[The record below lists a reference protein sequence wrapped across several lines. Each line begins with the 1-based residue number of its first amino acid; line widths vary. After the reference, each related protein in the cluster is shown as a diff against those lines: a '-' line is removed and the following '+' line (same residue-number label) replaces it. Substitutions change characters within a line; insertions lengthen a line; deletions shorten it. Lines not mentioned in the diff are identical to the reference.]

1 MLEPKTIEVSQRDID
16 QGVCENKES
25 CAIALAL
32 RHTYLDEID
41 YVEVERFDSIKMSDE
56 YDRWWQVNICED
68 DDFKVQ
74 SFIDNFDDGEKVKP
88 MSFKI
93 NSIEEH

>member
-1 MLEPKTIEVSQRDID
+1 MLKPKTVEVNQQNID

-41 YVEVERFDSIKMSDE
+41 YVEVERFDSIKMSSSD
-56 YDRWWQVNICED
+56 DRWWQVNICED

-74 SFIDNFDDGEKVKP
+74 SFIDNFDAGENVEP

-93 NSIEEH
+93 DHIEEY

>member
-1 MLEPKTIEVSQRDID
+1 MLEPKTIEVTQQDID

-41 YVEVERFDSIKMSDE
+41 YVEVERFDSIKMSSSD
-56 YDRWWQVNICED
+56 DRWWQVNICED

-74 SFIDNFDDGEKVKP
+74 SFIDNFDDGEKVEP

-93 NSIEEH
+93 DHIEEF

>member
-1 MLEPKTIEVSQRDID
+1 MLEPKTIEVSQQNID

-41 YVEVERFDSIKMSDE
+41 YVEVERFDPITMSSSD
-56 YDRWWQVNICED
+56 DRWWQVNICED

-74 SFIDNFDDGEKVKP
+74 SFIDNFDDGKKVKP

-93 NSIEEH
+93 DHIEEY

>member
-32 RHTYLDEID
+32 RHTYLDKID
-41 YVEVERFDSIKMSDE
+41 YVEVERFDSIKMSSSD
-56 YDRWWQVNICED
+56 DRWWQVNICED

-74 SFIDNFDDGEKVKP
+74 SFIDNFDDGEKVEP

-93 NSIEEH
+93 DHIEEY

>member
-16 QGVCENKES
+16 EGVCKSPEM

-32 RHTYLDEID
+32 KHTYLDKID
-41 YVEVERFDSIKMSDE
+41 YVEVEACNSIKMSDE
-56 YDRWWQVNICED
+56 YDRWFWVNINPDHEKHVSEFIED
-68 DDFKVQ
+68 
-74 SFIDNFDDGEKVKP
+74 FDAGENVEP

-93 NSIEEH
+93 DSIEEH

>member
-1 MLEPKTIEVSQRDID
+1 MLEPKTIEVTQQDID

-32 RHTYLDEID
+32 RHTYLDKID
-41 YVEVERFDSIKMSDE
+41 YVEVERFDSIKMSSSD
-56 YDRWWQVNICED
+56 DRWWQVNICED

-74 SFIDNFDDGEKVKP
+74 SFIDNFDAGENVEP

-93 NSIEEH
+93 DNIDEY

>member
-1 MLEPKTIEVSQRDID
+1 MLKPKTIHVTQEDIH
-16 QGVCENKES
+16 QGICKDKES

-32 RHTYLDEID
+32 KHTYLDEID
-41 YVEVERFDSIKMSDE
+41 YVEVESFDSIKISDE

-74 SFIDNFDDGEKVKP
+74 SFIDNFDSGENVEP
-88 MSFKI
+88 MSFRI
-93 NSIEEH
+93 NEIEEY

>member
-1 MLEPKTIEVSQRDID
+1 MLEPKTIEVTQQDID

-32 RHTYLDEID
+32 RHTYLVKID
-41 YVEVERFDSIKMSDE
+41 YVEVERFDSIKMSSSD
-56 YDRWWQVNICED
+56 DRWWQVNICED

-74 SFIDNFDDGEKVKP
+74 SFIDNFDAGENVEP

-93 NSIEEH
+93 DHIEEF

>member
-1 MLEPKTIEVSQRDID
+1 MLKPKTIEVSQRDID
-16 QGVCENKES
+16 EGVCKSQEM

-32 RHTYLDEID
+32 KHTYLDKID
-41 YVEVERFDSIKMSDE
+41 YVEVESFDSIKMSDE

-74 SFIDNFDDGEKVKP
+74 SFIDNFDAGENVEP

-93 NSIEEH
+93 DHIEEF

>member
-1 MLEPKTIEVSQRDID
+1 MLKPTTIYVTQKDIH

-32 RHTYLDEID
+32 RHTYLNEID
-41 YVEVERFDSIKMSDE
+41 YVEVERFDSIKMSSSD
-56 YDRWWQVNICED
+56 DRWWQVNICED

-74 SFIDNFDDGEKVKP
+74 SFIDNFDAGENVKP

-93 NSIEEH
+93 DHIEEF

>member
-1 MLEPKTIEVSQRDID
+1 MLEPKTIYVTQEDIH
-16 QGVCENKES
+16 QGICKNPEQ

-32 RHTYLDEID
+32 KHTYLDEID

-74 SFIDNFDDGEKVKP
+74 SFIDNFDDGKKVEP

-93 NSIEEH
+93 DHIEEY

>member
-1 MLEPKTIEVSQRDID
+1 MLEPKTIYVTQEDIH
-16 QGVCENKES
+16 QGICKNPEQ

-32 RHTYLDEID
+32 KHTYLDEID

-74 SFIDNFDDGEKVKP
+74 SFIDNFDDGKKVKP

-93 NSIEEH
+93 DHIEEY

>member
-1 MLEPKTIEVSQRDID
+1 MLEPKTIHVTQEDIH

-41 YVEVERFDSIKMSDE
+41 YVEVERFDSIKMSSSD
-56 YDRWWQVNICED
+56 DRWWQVNICED

-74 SFIDNFDDGEKVKP
+74 SFIDTFDAGEKVEP

-93 NSIEEH
+93 DHIEEY